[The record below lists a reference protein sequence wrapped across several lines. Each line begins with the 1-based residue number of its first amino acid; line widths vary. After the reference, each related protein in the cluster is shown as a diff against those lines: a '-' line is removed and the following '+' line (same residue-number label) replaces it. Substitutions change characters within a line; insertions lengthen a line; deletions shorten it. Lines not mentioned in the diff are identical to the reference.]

1 MNHENLLIFT
11 NLSTKPQY
19 LPSKAAAMVSSTP
32 LKSNV
37 LLVLFPGFNTLD
49 MNGPYEVLQRSADAS
64 VFTITV
70 ASETDITTSVE
81 GVQVKVSSPVS
92 GPSDRA
98 LTHSP

>member
-1 MNHENLLIFT
+1 M
-11 NLSTKPQY
+11 
-19 LPSKAAAMVSSTP
+19 ASSTP

-70 ASETDITTSVE
+70 ASETEITTSVE
-81 GVQVKVSSPVS
+81 GVQVKVSFSRVGS
-92 GPSDRA
+92 IGSRSDPLLVARRGFGRRPGGA
-98 LTHSP
+98 VVGL

>member
-1 MNHENLLIFT
+1 MNHENLLIFFT
-11 NLSTKPQY
+11 NLSNQASV
-19 LPSKAAAMVSSTP
+19 LSKAAAMAPSTP

-70 ASETDITTSVE
+70 ASETDITTSIE
-81 GVQVKVSSPVS
+81 GVQVKVSSSRVWS
-92 GPSDRA
+92 IGS
-98 LTHSP
+98 S